1 MLPRRLFFF
10 WVKEKLVR
18 FYQFLSIRLRS
29 ASCVTR
35 CASRCLYSCNTLS
48 TNAHHR
54 LRCSRRTQPRL
65 RGARNRE
72 HRRASI
78 RRCFFLFHCSVHCST
93 KSVLVR
99 RRRCWY
105 RPSLVRKTCC
115 YTCDHRRQ
123 SVSTV
128 GVTAGFIPRIL
139 DYGTKMG
146 NFMHQSQTVCDSYVP
161 KTEMAANDSC
171 CCISESIITHCS
183 PDVVVIHFK
192 DKKSCELRPPTS
204 RTVNDRFNIL
214 VHSLAELQQS
224 NRQMSIN
231 QLRHLMYNLDVTGI
245 LW

>member
-146 NFMHQSQTVCDSYVP
+146 NFMHQSQKCTRKNKGMNGSGDGHMLGFYNWIRPTTTVQSAV
-161 KTEMAANDSC
+161 AG
-171 CCISESIITHCS
+171 I
-183 PDVVVIHFK
+183 FK
-192 DKKSCELRPPTS
+192 Q
-204 RTVNDRFNIL
+204 TVFYHDIPR
-214 VHSLAELQQS
+214 
-224 NRQMSIN
+224 
-231 QLRHLMYNLDVTGI
+231 
-245 LW
+245 